1 MPKTNTEK
9 VKAYKKA
16 LVIGGGV
23 AGIQAALDIAKA
35 GFPVVL
41 VEKKPFIGGHTA
53 QLAKIFPA
61 IEPAAQVLTPLMSEV
76 AKHPNIELLTL
87 SEVTKID
94 RRGDGFYVH
103 IKKKPRYVDIDKCDL
118 CSERGPQ
125 CVEVCPISV
134 PSEFDEGLTLRKAIY
149 MPFSQAVPQAY
160 TIDKDVCISCGKCA
174 QPEVCSPGAVNLA
187 DEEKIVEEKV
197 GVVIVATG
205 YELYSQENLGEYGVN
220 ECFDVITALQFERL
234 LSKDGPTAGM
244 PKRLS
249 DGKIPKRIAF
259 IHCAGSRSE
268 KHVPYCSNIC
278 CAYLAKQAVLF
289 KRLVPDGEV
298 YSLYVDLVAAGKEY
312 ESIIKRAREEPGVNY
327 IRAEVSKIYE
337 QNGKVKI
344 LCVDKTHASKSV
356 EIEVDMTVL
365 ALPMVVSSDVKELAE
380 LMRIKMDKYGFL
392 REAPS
397 VEPSTSRIFI
407 AGCAQTP
414 MDVQGT
420 LTQAK
425 TVADRALELLSQT
438 KPT

>member
-1 MPKTNTEK
+1 MPKSVEK
-9 VKAYKKA
+9 VEAHKKT
-16 LVIGGGV
+16 LVIGGGI
-23 AGIQAALDIAKA
+23 AGIRAALDIAKA

-76 AKHPNIELLTL
+76 AQHPNIELLTL
-87 SEVTKID
+87 SEVTRID
-94 RRGDGFYVH
+94 RRGNGFHVH
-103 IKKKPRYVDIDKCDL
+103 IRKKPRYVDIDKCDL
-118 CSERGPQ
+118 CSERGGPQ

-134 PSEFDEGLTLRKAIY
+134 LSEFDEGLTLRKAIY
-149 MPFSQAVPQAY
+149 MPFSQTVPHAY

-187 DEEKIVEEKV
+187 DEEKNVEEKIR
-197 GVVIVATG
+197 VVIVATG

-220 ECFDVITALQFERL
+220 KYFDVITALQFERL

-289 KRLVPDGEV
+289 KRLVPDGKV

-312 ESIIKRAREEPGVNY
+312 ESIIKRAQEEPGVNY

-344 LCVDKTHASKSV
+344 LCVGKTRAPKSV
-356 EIEVDMTVL
+356 EIEVDMAVL
-365 ALPMVVSSDVKELAE
+365 ALPIVTSSDVKELAE
-380 LMRIKMDKYGFL
+380 QMRIKMDKYGFL

-397 VEPSTSRIFI
+397 MEPSTSRIFI
-407 AGCAQTP
+407 VGCAQTP
-414 MDVQGT
+414 MDVQNT

-425 TVADRALELLSQT
+425 TVAEKALELLSQT

>member
-1 MPKTNTEK
+1 MLKINTEK

-23 AGIQAALDIAKA
+23 AGIQAALKIAKA

-41 VEKKPFIGGHTA
+41 VEKNPFIGGHTA
-53 QLAKIFPA
+53 QLAKIFPT
-61 IEPAAQVLTPLMSEV
+61 IEPAAQVLTPIMKEA
-76 AKHPNIELLTL
+76 AKNLNIELLTL

-94 RRGDGFYVH
+94 RRRNSFHVR
-103 IKKKPRYVDIDKCDL
+103 IRKKPRYVDIDKCDL
-118 CSERGPQ
+118 CSERGGPQ

-187 DEEKIVEEKV
+187 DEEKIVEEKI

-205 YELYSQENLGEYGVN
+205 YKFYSQENLGEYGVN
-220 ECFDVITALQFERL
+220 EHFDVITALQFERL

-259 IHCAGSRSE
+259 IHCAGSRSR

-278 CAYLAKQAVLF
+278 CAYLAKQALLF
-289 KRLVPDGEV
+289 KRLVPDGKV
-298 YSLYVDLVAAGKEY
+298 YSLYVDLVAAGKEH
-312 ESIIKRAREEPGVNY
+312 EAIIKKAREEPEVNY

-344 LCVDKTHASKSV
+344 LCVDKTRAPKSM
-356 EIEVDMTVL
+356 EIEVDMAVL
-365 ALPMVVSSDVKELAE
+365 ALPMVASSDVTELAKP
-380 LMRIKMDKYGFL
+380 MQIKMDKYGFL
-392 REAPS
+392 RE
-397 VEPSTSRIFI
+397 EPFTSRVFI

-414 MDVQGT
+414 MDIQNT

-425 TVADRALELLSQT
+425 TVAEKALELLG
-438 KPT
+438 